1 MLKTNKSQY
10 FINSL
15 TFLFCLIPFALLT
28 GPFLPDL
35 IISIVGVIFLIIS
48 ISKKQYKYYRNNFV
62 YLFVSFWVY
71 LIISSLISDF
81 QTFSLQSSLVYF
93 RFGVFALATW
103 FLLDHS
109 KYFGKFFLLHYS
121 LLFYLLFLMVFFSIF
136 LIKVFLELLLMIARD

>member
-1 MLKTNKSQY
+1 MLKTTESKY
-10 FINSL
+10 FINSI
-15 TFLFCLIPFALLT
+15 TFLYCIIPFALLT

-35 IISIVGVIFLIIS
+35 IISIIGIIFLIIS
-48 ISKKQYKYYRNNFV
+48 ISKKQYNYYRNNFV
-62 YLFVSFWVY
+62 YLFASFWVY

-109 KYFGKFFLLHYS
+109 KYFGKFFFIALLATFFICS
-121 LLFYLLFLMVFFSIF
+121 L
-136 LIKVFLELLLMIARD
+136 